1 MARTHRAMPLS
12 MKRHHRSAN
21 LNFSFIA
28 WEVRPVIPAV
38 FFARERLRLAADR
51 PAAATPA
58 DGRAFRFPESLGF
71 PVFPAFP
78 AFPVV
83 TAGDGHWS
91 HSNTRSDIRA
101 AAIQILSI

>member
-1 MARTHRAMPLS
+1 MARTHRAMPLL

-28 WEVRPVIPAV
+28 WEFRPVIPAV

-51 PAAATPA
+51 PAAATLA
-58 DGRAFRFPESLGF
+58 DGRAFRFPESPGF

-78 AFPVV
+78 VV
-83 TAGDGHWS
+83 TADDGHWS
-91 HSNTRSDIRA
+91 HSNTRNDIRA
-101 AAIQILSI
+101 E